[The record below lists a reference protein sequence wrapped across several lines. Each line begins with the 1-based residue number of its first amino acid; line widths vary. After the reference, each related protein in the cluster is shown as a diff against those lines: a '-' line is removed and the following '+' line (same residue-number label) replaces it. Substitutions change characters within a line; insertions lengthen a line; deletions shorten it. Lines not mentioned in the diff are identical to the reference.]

1 MPSGLEQA
9 LSQDQI
15 HVALFAHTEGQTYV
29 HLGAHRALAHRL
41 LGRALGGGNELDGD
55 GAATSG
61 DGVGVPYLAQFF
73 DLRCGVRV
81 SLD

>member
-1 MPSGLEQA
+1 M
-9 LSQDQI
+9 SQDQI